1 MRRSKRKVYEYRAI
15 LKYVIGLI
23 LCIGFLLQAGSV
35 ITYAKTYDGFRYQ
48 YNEEYGGIEITKYK
62 GKAQKLVIPDEIE
75 GIPVVAIGYNAF
87 WGNKFIKKAVI
98 PDRVK
103 YIDECTF
110 VECKKLKSVIMPKEI
125 LKWRES
131 TFTGCSSLKTVKLPE
146 NITAIPQ
153 GTFANTGLKSFHV
166 PKQVQ
171 KMEDSVFS
179 GCQQLKN
186 VTFDKNAKLEFIGWQ
201 AFDYCTAMEEI
212 KLPASVIELGQE
224 VFQDCL
230 SLKKVTFA
238 KNSKLKI
245 LGYGVFNRCK
255 ELDDVTIPKNVTQ
268 IKSYAFGYC
277 INLKTV
283 TFQGKCPKLEKEV
296 FDEIH
301 WAATFQVPSKY
312 KKSYEKNMHKF
323 GWYYAIK

>member
-1 MRRSKRKVYEYRAI
+1 MRRLKREVYEYRAI

-23 LCIGFLLQAGSV
+23 LCIAFLLQAGSV

-48 YNEEYGGIEITKYK
+48 YNEEYGGIEITQYK

-75 GIPVVAIGYNAF
+75 GIQVVAIGHIAF
-87 WGNKFIKKAVI
+87 WENKFIKKVVI
-98 PDRVK
+98 PDSVK
-103 YIDECTF
+103 YIDDDAF
-110 VECKKLKSVIMPKEI
+110 SNCKKLKSVIMPKEI
-125 LKWRES
+125 LKWGEF
-131 TFTGCSSLKTVKLPE
+131 TFSGCSSLKVVKLPE
-146 NITAIPQ
+146 NITVIPES
-153 GTFANTGLKSFHV
+153 TFANTGLKSFHV
-166 PKQVQ
+166 PKQVRR
-171 KMEDSVFS
+171 MEDSVFS

-212 KLPASVIELGQE
+212 KLPVSVVELGQE
-224 VFQDCL
+224 VFQDCF

-268 IKSYAFGYC
+268 IKGAAFSYC

-283 TFQGKCPKLEKEV
+283 TFQGKCPKLEKEA
-296 FDEIH
+296 FNKIH

>member
-1 MRRSKRKVYEYRAI
+1 MRRSKREVYEYRTI

-75 GIPVVAIGYNAF
+75 GIPVVAIGYIAF
-87 WGNKFIKKAVI
+87 WENKFIKKVVI
-98 PDRVK
+98 PNSVK
-103 YIDECTF
+103 YIDDDAF
-110 VECKKLKSVIMPKEI
+110 SNCKKLRSVIMPKEI
-125 LKWRES
+125 LKWGES
-131 TFTGCSSLKTVKLPE
+131 TFSDCSSLKTVKLPE

-153 GTFANTGLKSFHV
+153 GTFANTGLKRFYV

-171 KMEDSVFS
+171 RMEDFVFS

-186 VTFDKNAKLEFIGWQ
+186 VTFDKNAKLKFIGGQ
-201 AFDYCTAMEEI
+201 AFVHCTAMEEI
-212 KLPASVIELGQE
+212 KLPASVIELGEE
-224 VFQDCL
+224 VFQDCF

-283 TFQGKCPKLEKEV
+283 TFQGKCPKLEKKA

-312 KKSYEKNMHKF
+312 KKGYEKNMHKF

>member
-1 MRRSKRKVYEYRAI
+1 MRRSKREVYEYRTI
-15 LKYVIGLI
+15 LKYVIGFI
-23 LCIGFLLQAGSV
+23 LCIAFLLQAGSV

-48 YNEEYGGIEITKYK
+48 YNEEYGWIEITKYK

-75 GIPVVAIGYNAF
+75 GIPVVAIGKYAF

-131 TFTGCSSLKTVKLPE
+131 TFNGCSSLKTVKLPE

-212 KLPASVIELGQE
+212 KLPASVVELGQE

-255 ELDDVTIPKNVTQ
+255 
-268 IKSYAFGYC
+268 
-277 INLKTV
+277 
-283 TFQGKCPKLEKEV
+283 
-296 FDEIH
+296 
-301 WAATFQVPSKY
+301 
-312 KKSYEKNMHKF
+312 
-323 GWYYAIK
+323 